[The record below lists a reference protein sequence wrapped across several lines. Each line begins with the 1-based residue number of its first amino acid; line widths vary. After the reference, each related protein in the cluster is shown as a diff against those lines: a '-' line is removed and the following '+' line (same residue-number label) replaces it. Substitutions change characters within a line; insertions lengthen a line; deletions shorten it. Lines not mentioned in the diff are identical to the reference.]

1 MPANTFGE
9 MFRITTF
16 GESHGDGIGV
26 VVDGCPA
33 GLEISEVDIQAEL
46 DRRRPGQSHITTDR
60 NEADKVKILS
70 GIYNGKTT
78 GTPIA
83 MVVFNTDQ
91 RSHDYNALQDLYRPG
106 HSDFTYQQ
114 KYQNRDPRGG
124 GRSSARIMIGRVV
137 AGAIAKKFLKE
148 KLGVEFLAYTSQVGE
163 IGVGDLKRNFTNF
176 ELSTQRLILKA
187 INFDYLEDIFA
198 EFTPEVTRFM
208 FPKPADKISETA
220 EFISGAVSAN
230 QRGEDLQLVI
240 LDKDTGEFLGCC
252 GVHDPHAKTP
262 EFGIWLKKSAHRK
275 GCGREAM
282 TALKVWADQNLDY
295 DYIKYPVDRANIS
308 SRKIPE
314 SLGGVVQSEYKHT
327 GMGGQNLDLVEYHI
341 IKDRNKESA
350 LKSIYETVTS
360 DQIEANIVR
369 CPDPEVAQKMI
380 ELIEKA
386 KTEKDSLGG
395 VITGVIRGLPVGLG
409 EPEFDKFPA
418 LLAHAMLSINATKGF
433 EIGSGFEGT
442 KLKGSEHNDEFVKND
457 NPSSYGTTPL
467 EGAKYSS
474 SITTK
479 TNHAG
484 GVLGGITNGQTVYF
498 KVAFKP
504 VATIGKSQKTLDN
517 NGNEV
522 IVVGK
527 GRHDPCV
534 LPRAVPIVEA
544 MSALVAIDLYL
555 RGLKSR
561 A

>member
-9 MFRITTF
+9 MFRITSF

-124 GRSSARIMIGRVV
+124 GRSSARIMIGRVA

-163 IGVGDLKRNFTNF
+163 IGVGDTKRDFTNF
-176 ELSTQRLILKA
+176 ELSTQRLLLKA
-187 INFDYLEDIFA
+187 ISFDYLDDIFA

-220 EFISGAVSAN
+220 EFISGAISAN
-230 QRGEDLQLVI
+230 QKGEDLQLVI
-240 LDKDTGEFLGCC
+240 LDKDNGEFLGCC
-252 GVHDPHAKTP
+252 GVHNPHTKTP
-262 EFGIWLKKSAHRK
+262 EFGIWLKKSAHGK
-275 GCGREAM
+275 GYGREAM

-295 DYIKYPVDRANIS
+295 GYIKYPVDKANIS

-327 GMGGQNLDLVEYHI
+327 GMGGQDLDLVEYHI
-341 IKDRNKESA
+341 IKDISSENT
-350 LKSIYETVTS
+350 LKSLLPLYETVTS

-369 CPDPEVAQKMI
+369 CPDPEVATKMI

-386 KTEKDSLGG
+386 KAEKDSLGG

-433 EIGSGFEGT
+433 EIGSGFAGT
-442 KLKGSEHNDEFVKND
+442 KLKGSQHNDEFVK
-457 NPSSYGTTPL
+457 SSNQT
-467 EGAKYSS
+467 E
-474 SITTK
+474 ITTK

-498 KVAFKP
+498 DVAFKP
-504 VATIGKSQKTLDN
+504 VATIGKPQKTLN
-517 NGNEV
+517 NQGKEV
-522 IVVGK
+522 VVEGK

-544 MSALVAIDLYL
+544 MSALVVMDLYL
-555 RGLKSR
+555 RNLK
-561 A
+561 